1 MKLLMFAASAALLA
15 CALPAYATT
24 PGNNGGGN
32 GGCGVGQQTNG
43 CGGQGGQGGQGGD
56 ASAAAGAVAGAAAVA
71 GVVNDSFNTTV
82 KVDHS
87 VKVDDHSIK
96 NTATGGAGG
105 SASATGLNLQGQQ
118 QGQQQSTSSSASS
131 DQTQAQALTDSSV
144 HTQSTQVGS
153 ASSANGN
160 GAGQTTTFT
169 QNYEATKRSAASAY
183 AAPLQIGSLVCG
195 ISKAS
200 LALQLPGAGASGQVG
215 QIDQGCERRS
225 VADVFARMGMT
236 YEACVIMVR
245 DPIAQ
250 AAGFT
255 AATCVHPAPAVVFY
269 EREPAA
275 PAKPAA
281 TMAPIPNPVVVQ
293 DGERG

>member
-1 MKLLMFAASAALLA
+1 MKILMFAASAALLA
-15 CALPAYATT
+15 CALPASATP

-43 CGGQGGQGGQGGD
+43 CGASGGTGGQGGGGGD
-56 ASAAAGAVAGAAAVA
+56 AAAVA
-71 GVVNDSFNTTV
+71 GAQAGAVALSG
-82 KVDHS
+82 S
-87 VKVDDHSIK
+87 VSGAVATGGDARATGG
-96 NTATGGAGG
+96 TAVAAGGAGG
-105 SASATGLNLQGQQ
+105 DAKASNTGIFGQGQ
-118 QGQQQSTSSSASS
+118 GQTQSTSSGASS
-131 DQTQAQALTDSSV
+131 DQTQGQSMTDSSV

-153 ASSANGN
+153 TSSANGN
-160 GAGQTTTFT
+160 GAGQSTTFT

-281 TMAPIPNPVVVQ
+281 TMAPLPNPVVVQ